1 MSMIV
6 LAVDDD
12 QDDLELFCESV
23 HRINPAIIT
32 ITTRNGQEALHYL
45 LSDVGLPD
53 VVFLDINMPIMNGR
67 ECLRIIRG
75 TPELK
80 GLRVIM
86 FTTSGSLNDEEE
98 SKKLGA
104 DLIIKPN
111 KFEQWI
117 DVIAAK
123 LKI

>member
-1 MSMIV
+1 MNMSMIV

-111 KFEQWI
+111 K
-117 DVIAAK
+117 
-123 LKI
+123 LSSGLT